1 MRIKAGKYTLA
12 FTMILSGILMMI
24 NTVNGHDLF
33 KGLWMYS
40 PVILVLFGLEII
52 ILNLI
57 YGRKGEN
64 KVEVSVGSIF
74 LIIIVLIIFT
84 LWTNKVE
91 VVGWDQTID
100 ISF

>member
-12 FTMILSGILMMI
+12 FTMILSGILMLI
-24 NTVNGHDLF
+24 NTVHGNDLF

-40 PVILVLFGLEII
+40 PIILVLFGLEII

-57 YGRKGEN
+57 YGRHGEN

-74 LIIIVLIIFT
+74 LIIIVLIVFT

-91 VVGWDQTID
+91 FSGWDQTIN